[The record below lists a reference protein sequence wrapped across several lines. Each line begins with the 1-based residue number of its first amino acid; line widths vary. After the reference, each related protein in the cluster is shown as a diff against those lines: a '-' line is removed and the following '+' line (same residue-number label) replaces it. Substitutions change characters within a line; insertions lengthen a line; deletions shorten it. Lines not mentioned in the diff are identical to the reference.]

1 MKDIEIHNLIM
12 EYSLDNNYRL
22 LLGNAIRKKRK
33 ESKLTQ
39 KQLAAIVGITYQQI
53 QKYESGNSGI
63 SVDMLLRIGDA
74 LNANVSEFF
83 IQNTLNDNKLVYT
96 DEYTQQ
102 IIQKVSATNNT
113 EAKVAILGMINII
126 MHIFRS

>member
-1 MKDIEIHNLIM
+1 M

>member
-63 SVDMLLRIGDA
+63 SVDMLLRISDA
-74 LNANVSEFF
+74 LNADISEFF
-83 IQNTLNDNKLVYT
+83 TQNALNDNKPVYT

-102 IIQKVSATNNT
+102 IIKKVSEINNT
-113 EAKVAILGMINII
+113 EVKLAILGMINII
-126 MHIFRS
+126 TRIFKS